1 MNNIEDNNQSPAK
14 IKVIGVGGAGMNAI
28 NRMINAHLQHIEF
41 IAVNTDEQ
49 DLKKSQAE
57 IKIGIGKKTT
67 RGMGAGGEPAL
78 GEQAA
83 LEDQERLKQ
92 SMLDADMI
100 FITAGMGGGTGTGAA
115 PIIADIAKKCGIL
128 VIGVI
133 TLPFAMEGQ
142 RRMKIANVGADR
154 LRDSVDTLITIQ
166 NDSIFRII
174 DNQTSVS
181 VAFQLIDDVLLN
193 AIGGIADLVN
203 TSGLVNVDFADV
215 RSVMREK
222 GDAIMG
228 AGEGAGPERIKQAVN
243 HAIHNALIEDYSIEG
258 ARAILINVCGGENL
272 GINEW
277 KELTEYITRFVDK
290 EANIIVGLTLD
301 PALEDKIR
309 VLVIATGFAHQQKR
323 SQKSGM
329 KPNKSLTMPLF
340 ERRNDKSENQ
350 ANVWQKSITSKPLA
364 NPHDTL
370 PKRNAFATI
379 GAQSDLDDPE
389 TPAFLRK
396 KNRNND

>member
-14 IKVIGVGGAGMNAI
+14 IKVVGVGGAGMNAI
-28 NRMINAHLQHIEF
+28 NRMIDAQLQRIEF

-92 SMLDADMI
+92 SILDADMI

>member
-14 IKVIGVGGAGMNAI
+14 IKVVGVGGAGMNAI
-28 NRMINAHLQHIEF
+28 NRMIDAQLQRIEF

-92 SMLDADMI
+92 SILDADMI

-174 DNQTSVS
+174 DNQTSVA

-301 PALEDKIR
+301 AALEDKIR

-329 KPNKSLTMPLF
+329 KLNKPLTMPLF
-340 ERRNDKSENQ
+340 EHRNDKSENQ
-350 ANVWQKSITSKPLA
+350 ANVWQKSTTSKPLA

-370 PKRNAFATI
+370 PIRNAFATI
-379 GAQSDLDDPE
+379 GVQSDLDDPE

-396 KNRNND
+396 KNRTND